1 MDNFASRKDNM
12 LDQSEPIHFQGST
25 LFFKYQDLKNLFLK
39 IIKNCTISKVIKKT
53 KLIFNKL
60 KSILIKLFFKIF
72 MIYMI

>member
-1 MDNFASRKDNM
+1 M